1 MTDNNAKQEVSA
13 YLQNLEDTGFFK
25 EDEAIKE
32 VEIAVTKTAHGF
44 ITPLIGGMTLEMVDL
59 TSASMTA
66 KDYIQKILS
75 EGDSPTT
82 IAVSLNA
89 AEAIRSGVESAPKS
103 ITNDQAKAAAAI
115 ADGVRITANE
125 AVADNSLMIYRKPAP
140 QSMSVMGEL
149 DKLFK
154 DAGITHSEYG
164 VQPSE

>member
-1 MTDNNAKQEVSA
+1 M
-13 YLQNLEDTGFFK
+13 
-25 EDEAIKE
+25 KE
-32 VEIAVTKTAHGF
+32 VEIEVTKTAHGF

-59 TSASMTA
+59 TSAGMTA

-75 EGDSPTT
+75 EGDNPTT
-82 IAVSLNA
+82 IAVSLNDVQ
-89 AEAIRSGVESAPKS
+89 AIKSGVESAPKS
-103 ITNDQAKAAAAI
+103 IANDQSKAAAAI

-154 DAGITHSEYG
+154 DAGINHSQAGEDHG
-164 VQPSE
+164 

>member
-1 MTDNNAKQEVSA
+1 M
-13 YLQNLEDTGFFK
+13 
-25 EDEAIKE
+25 KE
-32 VEIAVTKTAHGF
+32 VEVAVTKTAHGF

-59 TSASMTA
+59 TSAGMTA

-89 AEAIRSGVESAPKS
+89 AEAIKSGVESAPKS

-154 DAGITHSEYG
+154 DAGINHSQAGEDHG
-164 VQPSE
+164 